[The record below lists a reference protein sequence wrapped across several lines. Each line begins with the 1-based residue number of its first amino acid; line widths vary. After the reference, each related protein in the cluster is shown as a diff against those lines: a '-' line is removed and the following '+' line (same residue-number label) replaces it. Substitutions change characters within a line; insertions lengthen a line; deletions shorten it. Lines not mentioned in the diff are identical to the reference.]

1 MEYGMNGIWNPMRPF
16 KIDIKLLFIN
26 HINHIN
32 HIYQYNTFRNNDRQC
47 GIDNGRGLG
56 VPTSLP

>member
-1 MEYGMNGIWNPMRPF
+1 MNGIWNPMRPF
-16 KIDIKLLFIN
+16 KIDIKLLF
-26 HINHIN
+26 INHIN

>member
-1 MEYGMNGIWNPMRPF
+1 MEYGMNGIRPF

-32 HIYQYNTFRNNDRQC
+32 QYNTFRNNDRQC
-47 GIDNGRGLG
+47 GIDNGLGLG